1 MTQITDLKN
10 EQVLDRFEAHLV
22 AMALASVTV
31 INYLAD
37 LRAFVRWLSQPNG
50 QADHLLAA
58 GVDDL
63 RAYLA
68 YLKQVQRYAPST
80 INRHL
85 QSLRKFYGF
94 ARQQGW
100 TASNPAKE
108 LKLLPAGQ
116 EAKPLL
122 LEAGEIADVLR
133 AARHSGGQHASRDEA
148 ILRLLVEAGL
158 KVGELISLQLDDLDR
173 VGSMAYVYPCRTASP
188 RRRVPLPPD
197 AWAAVERYLSQRPTA
212 GNARY
217 VFISSDG
224 SPISVRVV
232 QRLVAA
238 HARTA
243 GLDGVTPQTLR
254 YAYAH
259 HLMGETGDLALVMQR
274 LGHKNTAI
282 TARYLRPRPR
292 RRRRPSS
299 GQQTQPRR

>member
-1 MTQITDLKN
+1 
-10 EQVLDRFEAHLV
+10 VH
-22 AMALASVTV
+22 
-31 INYLAD
+31 
-37 LRAFVRWLSQPNG
+37 WLSQSNA
-50 QADHLLAA
+50 QADHLPSV

-68 YLKQVQRYAPST
+68 DLKQVQRYAPST

-85 QSLRKFYGF
+85 QSLRKFYGY

-122 LEAGEIADVLR
+122 LEAGEIAALLS
-133 AARHSGGQHASRDEA
+133 AARNAGGQHAGRDEA
-148 ILRLLVEAGL
+148 ILRLLVDAGL
-158 KVGELISLQLDDLDR
+158 KVGELIGLRLDDVDR
-173 VGSMAYVYPCRTASP
+173 VGPMAYVYPCRTASP
-188 RRRVPLPPD
+188 RRRVPLPQE
-197 AWAAVERYLSQRPTA
+197 ARAAIERYLSQRPA
-212 GNARY
+212 VGNSRCLF
-217 VFISSDG
+217 VSVDG
-224 SPISVRVV
+224 TPISVRVV

-259 HLMGETGDLALVMQR
+259 RLMGETGDLALVMQR

-292 RRRRPSS
+292 RRRPPAR
-299 GQQTQPRR
+299 TQRTR